1 MSIEQAVI
9 TLAGVMVTVGA
20 AIAGFGKYYLDA
32 KVDTISAKIDGVSK
46 NLDAKVDPISKNVD
60 QLVHFMMDH
69 HDRIA
74 RLEERT
80 K

>member
-9 TLAGVMVTVGA
+9 TLGGVMVTVGA
-20 AIAGFGKYYLDA
+20 AIAGFSKYYID
-32 KVDTISAKIDGVSK
+32 AKIDPVAKSVDQLK
-46 NLDAKVDPISKNVD
+46 HYMDAKIDPVAKNVD
-60 QLVHFMMDH
+60 HLVHFMMDH

>member
-9 TLAGVMVTVGA
+9 TLAGVMVTVGGA
-20 AIAGFGKYYLDA
+20 LGAFGKYY
-32 KVDTISAKIDGVSK
+32 
-46 NLDAKVDPISKNVD
+46 LDAKVDPISKNVD

-69 HDRIA
+69 HDRLA

>member
-1 MSIEQAVI
+1 LFFALVGVMAM
-9 TLAGVMVTVGA
+9 LAG
-20 AIAGFGKYYLDA
+20 FFKYYLDA

-46 NLDAKVDPISKNVD
+46 NLDAKVDPIGRNVD

>member
-32 KVDTISAKIDGVSK
+32 KIDPV
-46 NLDAKVDPISKNVD
+46 SKNVD

-69 HDRIA
+69 HDRLA
-74 RLEERT
+74 RLEER
-80 K
+80 KK